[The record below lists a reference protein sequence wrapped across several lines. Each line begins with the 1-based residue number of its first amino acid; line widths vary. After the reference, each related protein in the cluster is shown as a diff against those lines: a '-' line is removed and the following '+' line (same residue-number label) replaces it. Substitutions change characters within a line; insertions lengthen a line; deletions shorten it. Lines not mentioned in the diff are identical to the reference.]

1 MSDQIQT
8 YLEEQ
13 LEAVVKY
20 ENKRFTIRFQREK
33 IKLDHKAELDMLRDI
48 DSAIKKDID
57 LTEDEL
63 SLVFQIPSNYGS
75 FTELKNK
82 DKKSRWIFT
91 SLLLKKVMDHSLSR
105 LHLIL
110 SPENIVMDESLMPYF
125 LHYGVKESLPPYEKD
140 TKKLWQELKATIA
153 AAVDENHSFKDY
165 LKLYE
170 TLQLSPVTAKI
181 MKAEDENE
189 LSEIIRGNINL
200 LEEREKEFVHVSQRK
215 WKTTRYV
222 ALGLSIVLVPFL
234 TYSLYS
240 VFFTQPKQATF
251 INSQEHFL
259 KSDYSEVV
267 SQLSDYK
274 VEDMPRVV
282 QFELAES
289 YIINES
295 LTEDQKEN
303 VKNTIT
309 LESDPL
315 YYQYW
320 IHIGR
325 GSAKEALDIARSL
338 EDRDLIVFA
347 LLKYREE
354 IKADESLSGDEKQ
367 QEIKEVQSEI
377 DEYIDEKEEQER
389 ELQEEQNK
397 NEEAKEEQLNMEQQ
411 APEQPSDEASSAQ
424 PAEGQGPTESTPN

>member
-1 MSDQIQT
+1 M
-8 YLEEQ
+8 
-13 LEAVVKY
+13 
-20 ENKRFTIRFQREK
+20 
-33 IKLDHKAELDMLRDI
+33 
-48 DSAIKKDID
+48 
-57 LTEDEL
+57 
-63 SLVFQIPSNYGS
+63 
-75 FTELKNK
+75 
-82 DKKSRWIFT
+82 
-91 SLLLKKVMDHSLSR
+91 
-105 LHLIL
+105 
-110 SPENIVMDESLMPYF
+110 
-125 LHYGVKESLPPYEKD
+125 
-140 TKKLWQELKATIA
+140 
-153 AAVDENHSFKDY
+153 
-165 LKLYE
+165 
-170 TLQLSPVTAKI
+170 
-181 MKAEDENE
+181 
-189 LSEIIRGNINL
+189 
-200 LEEREKEFVHVSQRK
+200 
-215 WKTTRYV
+215 
-222 ALGLSIVLVPFL
+222 
-234 TYSLYS
+234 
-240 VFFTQPKQATF
+240 
-251 INSQEHFL
+251 

-367 QEIKEVQSEI
+367 QEIKEVQAEI

-397 NEEAKEEQLNMEQQ
+397 NEEAKEEQLNIEQQ
-411 APEQPSDEASSAQ
+411 APEQSSNEAGSAQ